1 MREKC
6 SFLEQ
11 FVELLCFIYKFFFI
25 QSGEVERGRL
35 IDELQFRSLD
45 PEEHVS
51 QVDQEDCQ
59 LFVWL
64 MASHKYIAER
74 LSVDLPG
81 LVGEHL
87 VKLGSVI
94 GVLLLPQHLLSFS

>member
-1 MREKC
+1 M
-6 SFLEQ
+6 
-11 FVELLCFIYKFFFI
+11 
-25 QSGEVERGRL
+25 ERGCL

-74 LSVDLPG
+74 LSVDLSG

-94 GVLLLPQHLLSFS
+94 GVLLLPQHLLSFL